1 MRYGYLPGSLEGLS
15 WQPSIGGSAPAVA
28 GTSRHL
34 SELPRRICQPEPPT
48 GLDQHFQSLAH
59 LTFCVPPSLERQAG
73 STGILNLLPIP
84 YAFRPRVRDRLTL
97 GGRTFPRKSWDF
109 GGPNSHR
116 TCRYSCPHNHLC
128 AVHLRLP
135 SDFNPH
141 TTLLYHW
148 RRSEERRQSA
158 ASAAGFS
165 PDHFRR
171 EITRLVSCYA
181 LFK

>member
-1 MRYGYLPGSLEGLS
+1 MSH
-15 WQPSIGGSAPAVA
+15 
-28 GTSRHL
+28 HL

-48 GLDQHFQSLAH
+48 GLDQHFQSLAN
-59 LTFCVPPSLERQAG
+59 LAACVPPLLERQTG

-109 GGPNSHR
+109 GGRDFHPA
-116 TCRYSCPHNHLC
+116 CRYSCPHNRLC

-135 SDFNPH
+135 SGFNPH
-141 TTLLYHW
+141 ATLLYHS
-148 RRSEERRQSA
+148 RRSEEHRKSA